1 MAIEWFKLTMK
12 HVVGRQ
18 EKLCKFD
25 GGFHGKNKK
34 KNGGGGRGIQE
45 D

>member
-12 HVVGRQ
+12 HVVGKTKRSCVNLIVVFMGKKK
-18 EKLCKFD
+18 E
-25 GGFHGKNKK
+25 GGF
-34 KNGGGGRGIQE
+34 IQE